1 MEGADLILNVD
12 QPGKV
17 LFAKTALDG
26 HWRGPAVVVHVLRD
40 AGFEVIYLGMATAD
54 EIAAAAVQED
64 VDLVGLNVGGS
75 LAVVMRILDK
85 LDVSAPDVGVMLGG
99 TIQPQHRSA
108 LEVRGISTF
117 PPGSMF
123 SDIVEQARR
132 LVEVRRGSKGDVTPA

>member
-1 MEGADLILNVD
+1 MSVD

-40 AGFEVIYLGMATAD
+40 AGLEVIYLGMATAE

-64 VDLVGLNVGGS
+64 ADVVGLNVGGS
-75 LAVVMRILDK
+75 LAVVMRILDE
-85 LDVSAPDVGVMLGG
+85 LEDSAPDVGVMLGG
-99 TIQPQHRSA
+99 TIQPQHRSVLDA
-108 LEVRGISTF
+108 RGVSTF

-123 SDIVEQARR
+123 SDIVEEARR
-132 LVEVRRGSKGDVTPA
+132 LVELSRRSRENMTSA

>member
-1 MEGADLILNVD
+1 MESADLILSAD

-64 VDLVGLNVGGS
+64 ADLVGLNVGGS
-75 LAVVMRILDK
+75 LAVVMRILDE
-85 LDVSAPDVGVMLGG
+85 LEASAPDVGVMLGG

-108 LEVRGISTF
+108 LAVRGVSTF

-123 SDIVEQARR
+123 SDIVEEARR
-132 LVEVRRGSKGDVTPA
+132 LVEGRRRTREDVTSA

>member
-1 MEGADLILNVD
+1 MEGSDLILSVD

-26 HWRGPAVVVHVLRD
+26 HWRGPAVVVHVLRE

-54 EIAAAAVQED
+54 EIATAAVQED

-75 LAVVMRILDK
+75 LAVVMRIIDELERT
-85 LDVSAPDVGVMLGG
+85 APEVGVMLGG

-108 LEVRGISTF
+108 LQARGASTF

-123 SDIVEQARR
+123 SDIVEEARR
-132 LVEVRRGSKGDVTPA
+132 LVGVRRRSRKRVTSA

>member
-1 MEGADLILNVD
+1 M
-12 QPGKV
+12 

-40 AGFEVIYLGMATAD
+40 AGFEVIYLGMATAV

-75 LAVVMRILDK
+75 LAVVMRIIDELERT
-85 LDVSAPDVGVMLGG
+85 APEVGVMLGG

-108 LEVRGISTF
+108 LQARGVSTF

-123 SDIVEQARR
+123 SDIVEEARR
-132 LVEVRRGSKGDVTPA
+132 LVVRRRNTKE

>member
-1 MEGADLILNVD
+1 M
-12 QPGKV
+12 

-40 AGFEVIYLGMATAD
+40 AGFEVIYLGMATAV
-54 EIAAAAVQED
+54 EIAAAAIQED

-75 LAVVMRILDK
+75 LAVVMRIIDELERT
-85 LDVSAPDVGVMLGG
+85 APEVGVMLGG

-108 LEVRGISTF
+108 LQARGVSTF

-123 SDIVEQARR
+123 SDIVEEARR
-132 LVEVRRGSKGDVTPA
+132 LVEVRRRSTKE

>member
-1 MEGADLILNVD
+1 LSFT

-64 VDLVGLNVGGS
+64 VDVVGLNVGGS
-75 LAVVMRILDK
+75 LAVVMRILDG
-85 LDVSAPDVGVMLGG
+85 LAAAAPDVGVMLGG
-99 TIQPQHRSA
+99 TIQPQHRAA
-108 LEVRGISTF
+108 LGERGVSTF
-117 PPGSMF
+117 PPGSGF
-123 SDIVEQARR
+123 SDIVEEAGR
-132 LVEVRRGSKGDVTPA
+132 LVESRRRSRADVTSA

>member
-1 MEGADLILNVD
+1 MSVD
-12 QPGKV
+12 RPGKV

-64 VDLVGLNVGGS
+64 ADVVGLNVGGS
-75 LAVVMRILDK
+75 LAVVMRILDE
-85 LDVSAPDVGVMLGG
+85 LESRAPDAGVMVGG

-108 LEVRGISTF
+108 LQDRGASTF

-123 SDIVEQARR
+123 SDIVEEARR
-132 LVEVRRGSKGDVTPA
+132 LVDFRRRSREDMTSA